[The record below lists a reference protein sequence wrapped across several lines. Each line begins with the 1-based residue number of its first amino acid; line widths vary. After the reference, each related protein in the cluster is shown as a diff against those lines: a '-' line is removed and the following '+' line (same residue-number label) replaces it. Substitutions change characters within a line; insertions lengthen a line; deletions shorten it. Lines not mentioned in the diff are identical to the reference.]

1 MERAFKISLK
11 ITVIYIL
18 VGAVWILFSD
28 ELLAYL
34 VQDVRTIK
42 LVSISKGWIFVA
54 ATGLMLYFLVRRHML
69 LLIRSETAVR
79 ERNRELA
86 RTEEELRRQIV
97 EQQKTEAELHGANQK
112 LRTLFH
118 TSPLAI
124 VALDPG
130 GRVTK
135 WNKAAQ
141 SLFGWTAEEIKGSP
155 YPLLPEWSL
164 EEQRQFMEKTLRGEV
179 SKDIQV
185 RRKKKNGEL
194 LDVSLSIAP
203 TRGADGAVTGIM
215 AILADIT
222 ERRKAEE
229 ASQASKQLYVELV
242 DSIDGIVWELDYK
255 TFCFTFVSK
264 RAEELLGYPA
274 EEWLKSSSFWQDH
287 LHPADRDGTVRLCLA
302 ASDQGKNHELVYRF
316 LAANGDYVW
325 LRDIV
330 TVSTEKG
337 HVAKLRGVMFDIT
350 TQKIAAEAL
359 LASEERYRS
368 LNAELEK
375 RVMERTAQLEE
386 ANREL
391 ESFSYSV
398 SHDLRAPLRHIEG
411 FSQLLLED
419 YGKQLDE
426 EGQSHLLRLKRAS
439 QRMSQ
444 LIDDLLELS
453 RVTRSE
459 LNCQATNLSRMAH
472 LVLLE
477 LGQSQP
483 ERKVKWEIAEDV
495 MADGDARLLRVVMEN
510 LLGNAWKYTARNEEA
525 IIEFGSYM
533 DRGAAIYYVRDNGA
547 GFDMKYADKL
557 FAPFQ
562 RLHRTEEFEGTGIGL
577 ATVKRIVG
585 RHGGRIWAESAPEAG
600 ATFYFTLSGVGE

>member
-1 MERAFKISLK
+1 
-11 ITVIYIL
+11 
-18 VGAVWILFSD
+18 
-28 ELLAYL
+28 
-34 VQDVRTIK
+34 
-42 LVSISKGWIFVA
+42 
-54 ATGLMLYFLVRRHML
+54 
-69 LLIRSETAVR
+69 
-79 ERNRELA
+79 
-86 RTEEELRRQIV
+86 
-97 EQQKTEAELHGANQK
+97 
-112 LRTLFH
+112 
-118 TSPLAI
+118 
-124 VALDPG
+124 
-130 GRVTK
+130 
-135 WNKAAQ
+135 
-141 SLFGWTAEEIKGSP
+141 
-155 YPLLPEWSL
+155 
-164 EEQRQFMEKTLRGEV
+164 
-179 SKDIQV
+179 
-185 RRKKKNGEL
+185 
-194 LDVSLSIAP
+194 
-203 TRGADGAVTGIM
+203 
-215 AILADIT
+215 
-222 ERRKAEE
+222 
-229 ASQASKQLYVELV
+229 
-242 DSIDGIVWELDYK
+242 
-255 TFCFTFVSK
+255 
-264 RAEELLGYPA
+264 
-274 EEWLKSSSFWQDH
+274 
-287 LHPADRDGTVRLCLA
+287 
-302 ASDQGKNHELVYRF
+302 
-316 LAANGDYVW
+316 
-325 LRDIV
+325 
-330 TVSTEKG
+330 
-337 HVAKLRGVMFDIT
+337 MFDIT

-386 ANREL
+386 ANSEL

-533 DRGAAIYYVRDNGA
+533 DRGVAIYYVRDNGA

-585 RHGGRIWAESAPEAG
+585 RHGGRIWLKVRQRREQLFISRCPGWENEATIENSFGGGLGRRCAALAQGAERWR
-600 ATFYFTLSGVGE
+600 L

>member
-11 ITVIYIL
+11 ITFIYIL
-18 VGAVWILFSD
+18 VGAAWVLFSD
-28 ELLAYL
+28 ELLAYM

-42 LVSISKGWIFVA
+42 LVSISKGWFFVA

-69 LLIRSETAVR
+69 LLIRSETAVT

-97 EQQKTEAELHGANQK
+97 AQQKTEEELHGANQR

-124 VALDPG
+124 VALEPD
-130 GRVTK
+130 GRVTQ

-141 SLFGWTAEEIKGSP
+141 SLFGWTAEEIKGTP
-155 YPLLPEWSL
+155 YPLLPERGL
-164 EEQRQFMEKTLRGEV
+164 EEQRHFMERTLTGEV
-179 SKDIQV
+179 SNDIQV
-185 RRKKKNGEL
+185 RRRKKNGEL
-194 LDVSLSIAP
+194 LDVSLSTAP
-203 TRGADGAVTGIM
+203 IRDADGAITGIM
-215 AILADIT
+215 VMLADIT

-274 EEWLKSSSFWQDH
+274 EEWLKNSSFWQDH

-302 ASDQGKNHELVYRF
+302 ASGQGRNHELVYRF

-337 HVAKLRGVMFDIT
+337 HAAKLRGVMFDIT
-350 TQKIAAEAL
+350 TQKIAEEAL

-368 LNAELEK
+368 LNGELEK
-375 RVMERTAQLEE
+375 RVVERTTQLEE

-411 FSQLLLED
+411 FSQMLLED

-426 EGQSHLLRLKRAS
+426 EGQSYLLRLKRAS

-477 LGQSQP
+477 LMQSQP

-600 ATFYFTLSGVGE
+600 ATFYFTLSGVDE